1 MLTGDR
7 RVRLLMRRPYCTLE
21 RRRFG
26 LRIIWM
32 LLTVFASC
40 VFPLRLHASLL
51 RTYNRL
57 SSLMNASCLGLRPPA
72 AMTDGLFPPVHAVSS
87 AGLCKAFLEHHDHAF
102 LLRARRRRLL
112 RACVCLP
119 SFRRGQTSEA
129 VPEARRTLCWAG
141 RLPGGRLRLT
151 RSLAIGCEGWSTSSV
166 DETASVA

>member
-1 MLTGDR
+1 MLAGGR
-7 RVRLLMRRPYCTLE
+7 RVRFLMRRPYCTLE

-51 RTYNRL
+51 RTYDRL
-57 SSLMNASCLGLRPPA
+57 SSLMSTNCLGLRPPA
-72 AMTDGLFPPVHAVSS
+72 AMADGLFPPVHAVSS
-87 AGLCKAFLEHHDHAF
+87 AGLCNAFLEHHNHAF
-102 LLRARRRRLL
+102 FLRARRRRLL
-112 RACVCLP
+112 RACVRLP
-119 SFRRGQTSEA
+119 SLRRGHTSEA
-129 VPEARRTLCWAG
+129 APEAGRTLCWAG

-166 DETASVA
+166 GKTARVT

>member
-1 MLTGDR
+1 MLAGGHR
-7 RVRLLMRRPYCTLE
+7 IRLLMRRPYCTLE

-51 RTYNRL
+51 RTYDRL
-57 SSLMNASCLGLRPPA
+57 SSLMSASCLGLRLPA
-72 AMTDGLFPPVHAVSS
+72 AMTDGLFPPVQAVSS
-87 AGLCKAFLEHHDHAF
+87 AGLCNAFLEHHVHAF

-112 RACVCLP
+112 WACICLP
-119 SFRRGQTSEA
+119 SLRRGHTSEA
-129 VPEARRTLCWAG
+129 APEAGRTLCWAG

-166 DETASVA
+166 GKTARVT

>member
-21 RRRFG
+21 RRRSE

-32 LLTVFASC
+32 LLTGFASC
-40 VFPLRLHASLL
+40 VFPLGLHASLP
-51 RTYNRL
+51 RTYDGL
-57 SSLMNASCLGLRPPA
+57 FSLMSANCLGLRPPA

-112 RACVCLP
+112 WACVCLP
-119 SFRRGQTSEA
+119 SLRRGHTSEA
-129 VPEARRTLCWAG
+129 APEARRTLCWAG
-141 RLPGGRLRLT
+141 RLSGGRLRLT
-151 RSLAIGCEGWSTSSV
+151 RGLAI
-166 DETASVA
+166 